1 MPVFLESLDFGMQ
14 FVNIS
19 LGWLSEQRD
28 HNRFGVRS
36 RIGDM
41 DERDV
46 RLLKAISDLGTSSP
60 ERLHEE
66 TEIPVSTIHYRLNNL
81 REDGVI
87 ENDLYDLNLQEL
99 GLGVTVVMEVLAD
112 YSGSHE
118 QFSERLLAVEGVT
131 EAYFTMGE
139 TDFVVVA
146 RLPDSDDVERLIR
159 AFEDI
164 KEVDRT
170 DSTFVIK
177 SLRDGQRPLESY
189 SLDTLVE
196 MLTDE

>member
-1 MPVFLESLDFGMQ
+1 
-14 FVNIS
+14 
-19 LGWLSEQRD
+19 
-28 HNRFGVRS
+28 
-36 RIGDM
+36 M

-46 RLLKAISDLGTSSP
+46 RLLKAISDLGTGSP

-66 TEIPVSTIHYRLNNL
+66 TDIPVSTIHYRLNNL
-81 REDGVI
+81 RDEGII
-87 ENDLYDLNLQEL
+87 ENDLYDLNLQKL
-99 GLGVTVVMEVLAD
+99 GMGVTVVLEVLAD

-118 QFSERLLAVEGVT
+118 SLSERLLAVEGVT

-146 RLPDSDDVERLIR
+146 RLSDSDDVERLIR

-164 KEVDRT
+164 EEVDRT
-170 DSTFVIK
+170 NSTFVIR

-189 SLDTLVE
+189 SLESLVD
-196 MLTDE
+196 MLAEE